1 MDNIF
6 SSMGNLSFDPSLLTT
21 LTPEI
26 SSKLQNI
33 LDKFST
39 NPILSALSNLSGVPM
54 HPYDQLKLEV
64 YGPDFKNIKFKTLE
78 DVPAPESFKPEEVVQ
93 AVTNKIQ
100 GMQRTLL
107 ENADRPPHL
116 FTNTML
122 NSVSGEKIIP
132 DTDKYKKHIEFV
144 ELLRNI
150 QVSKLPDE
158 QVYDYAKK
166 IIAEFVKTY

>member
-1 MDNIF
+1 MNNIF
-6 SSMGNLSFDPSLLTT
+6 SSFDPSLLTT

-33 LDKFST
+33 LDQFTT
-39 NPILSALSNLSGVPM
+39 NPVLSTLSNLSGMPM
-54 HPYDQLKLEV
+54 HPYDKLKFEV
-64 YGPDFKNIKFKTLE
+64 YGPDFKDIKFKTLE
-78 DVPAPESFKPEEVVQ
+78 EVPAPENFQPEEVIQ
-93 AVTNKIQ
+93 TVTNKIQ

-122 NSVSGEKIIP
+122 NAVSGEKITP
-132 DTDKYKKHIEFV
+132 DINRYKTHIEFV
-144 ELLRNI
+144 ELLKNMK
-150 QVSKLPDE
+150 VSELTDE

-166 IIAEFVKTY
+166 IITQFVQTY